1 MKATE
6 KTVSHT
12 GVKERRE
19 IGLTPA
25 CVWTLQEKQACFSL
39 F

>member
-6 KTVSHT
+6 KTVSHM

-19 IGLTPA
+19 IGLNPA
-25 CVWTLQEKQACFSL
+25 CMWTTPGKASLFSL